1 MKTQLLY
8 LILLA
13 SPLSIWGQTP
23 ENSPD
28 TLLQHNFEG
37 LLDPADT
44 MLLLPTGSDIHW
56 VNYDQDN
63 KKGLCVNNGITPKG
77 WYWESDLG
85 FINPNQANNDAFTS
99 CSFLDSGNPQNRNW
113 LITAPILI
121 PDESYWLCWRSLSY
135 YGPDFMDGYKV
146 LASTGGNMPASFTD
160 TLFKAAQTV
169 DRLVVGSLDLNDYI
183 FSSGYIH
190 ANGYT
195 DEEYF
200 FVDFEGQNPFY
211 HGKMEPHCVSLS
223 EYSGQTIY
231 LAFLHDS
238 YDDFQLQIDDILVSN
253 QISSA
258 THQPLSQLEHFQV
271 MPNPADAFCF
281 IHWKA
286 QENAPATCTIWDVNG
301 RIVWEKSFSARTEGQ
316 YYLETA
322 QFPSGMYWC
331 QLRTAKELGIQKLIV
346 R

>member
-8 LILLA
+8 LILLT
-13 SPLSIWGQTP
+13 SPLSAWGQSP

-28 TLLQHNFEG
+28 TLLQHTFEG

-44 MLLLPTGSDIHW
+44 MLTQPGGADTHW

-63 KKGLCVNNGITPKG
+63 KTGLCVSTGQTPKG

-99 CSFLDSGNPQNRNW
+99 CSYLQSANPQNRNW
-113 LITAPILI
+113 LITSPVFV
-121 PDESYWLCWRSLSY
+121 PDDTYWLCWRSLTY

-146 LASTGGNMPASFTD
+146 LASTGGNMPSSFTD
-160 TLFKAAQTV
+160 TLFKAAQTI

-195 DEEYF
+195 DDEYF
-200 FVDFEGQNPFY
+200 FVDFEGANPFY

-223 EYSGQTIY
+223 AFAGQTIY

-238 YDDFQLQIDDILVSN
+238 FDDFQLQVDDILVSN
-253 QISSA
+253 QISG
-258 THQPLSQLEHFQV
+258 TKQVLLESIDFQV
-271 MPNPADAFCF
+271 MPNPATTSTFL
-281 IHWKA
+281 HWSTT
-286 QENAPATCTIWDVNG
+286 ESLPATCSLWNLNG
-301 RIVWEKSFSARTEGQ
+301 QKVWEKSFSPRNEGQ
-316 YYLETA
+316 YFLEVDHLHAGVYFCSIQT
-322 QFPSGMYWC
+322 PKGY
-331 QLRTAKELGIQKLIV
+331 GIRKLLI